1 MGVCVDL
8 FFSKFNVY
16 FKYLAGVSKVILC
29 VDDERTVLQSIKTQ
43 LKKRLGDHFTVETAD
58 HPEEALELL
67 DELVEEDTDVL
78 LIVSDWLMPGMK
90 GDEFLERVHEKFPQ
104 IVKVMLTGQA
114 DPSAVERAK
123 TNANL
128 FQLLHKPWQE
138 DELIATIQKGLNLTV

>member
-1 MGVCVDL
+1 M
-8 FFSKFNVY
+8 
-16 FKYLAGVSKVILC
+16 SKVILC

-43 LKKRLGDHFTVETAD
+43 LKKRLGDDFMVETAD

-128 FQLLHKPWQE
+128 FQLLNKPWQE